1 VKEADVLLW
10 RPTPSTV
17 FLRGWSTTTV
27 QLYAGTA
34 GAGLPLVGVAWAVCC
49 LPSLSSCSALERTE
63 LTWMCSVPSRGTTRE
78 EALWSLAV
86 LVVVLLMRRLL
97 MRVFFVGLRSS
108 VYPWA
113 EAGPLKGPRSRWT
126 VIPRYPEHRQQPPG
140 AWPANAPSQG
150 SEGSGPPRS
159 CWALQRH
166 ASTRAVRGLCEDVEA
181 ADAWIYLCLEHPT

>member
-1 VKEADVLLW
+1 VEEADVLLW
-10 RPTPSTV
+10 RPAPSTQ
-17 FLRGWSTTTV
+17 FLGGWSTTTV

-34 GAGLPLVGVAWAVCC
+34 GAGLPPVGVAWAVHY

-63 LTWMCSVPSRGTTRE
+63 LTWIWFIPSRGTAHE
-78 EALWSLAV
+78 EAFWSLAV

-126 VIPRYPEHRQQPPG
+126 GIPRYPEHRQTGVHSSLVVSLHKINNNMLGKQFTVG
-140 AWPANAPSQG
+140 QLI
-150 SEGSGPPRS
+150 E
-159 CWALQRH
+159 
-166 ASTRAVRGLCEDVEA
+166 
-181 ADAWIYLCLEHPT
+181 